1 MELEDLEDLE
11 VDPAMEAAVTEALVP
26 AMAIVVA
33 TVADMAATE
42 EIAEDM
48 AAETAEDM
56 AAAAET
62 AVVTATAE
70 AVDMEVI
77 AQTEAAAVVAVAAVK
92 KAEDPMAA
100 EAPTGTIAAT
110 SAVIGHTKK
119 SGETSKR
126 EMSEVVLLRGN
137 MGQPRS
143 SWMFICLSKERIKG
157 STSTKEK
164 HCRTGNFCCF
174 FVFLFYFTFYSR
186 PSACK
191 EIQNVVFQ
199 DV

>member
-1 MELEDLEDLE
+1 MDLEDLE
-11 VDPAMEAAVTEALVP
+11 VDPAMEAAVTEVLVP
-26 AMAIVVA
+26 AMATVVA
-33 TVADMAATE
+33 TVVDMAATE

-48 AAETAEDM
+48 AA
-56 AAAAET
+56 AAGT
-62 AVVTATAE
+62 AVATATAE

-92 KAEDPMAA
+92 KAEDPMAV
-100 EAPTGTIAAT
+100 EAPTGTIVAT

-126 EMSEVVLLRGN
+126 EMSEVVLLKGN

-143 SWMFICLSKERIKG
+143 SWMFICLTKERIKG
-157 STSTKEK
+157 STSTKQK
-164 HCRTGNFCCF
+164 HCRTGIFCCF
-174 FVFLFYFTFYSR
+174 FVFLFYFTYYSP

-191 EIQNVVFQ
+191 EIQNVVLQ
-199 DV
+199 DA